1 MSLSIAKDFRFFS
14 LLRFALPTMITVSYT
29 HLAFLMP
36 QAEAL
41 SQVHSGKKA
50 LAASLL
56 VLFISLAGIGAL
68 FSLTFRWDNKYTY
81 TGNTL
86 HVLAEGW
93 EFYPD
98 LSLDENWNDN
108 DAVFNLS
115 LIHIYRLFGCCP
127 IPMVLPLF

>member
-1 MSLSIAKDFRFFS
+1 
-14 LLRFALPTMITVSYT
+14 
-29 HLAFLMP
+29 MP

-108 DAVFNLS
+108 DAVFNS
-115 LIHIYRLFGCCP
+115 PKVITIGQYGNFKSFHPDASPFGTAVYRKQLYLEPAAEGWR
-127 IPMVLPLF
+127 MSEREWR

>member
-1 MSLSIAKDFRFFS
+1 MNHKKFYQKIKA
-14 LLRFALPTMITVSYT
+14 
-29 HLAFLMP
+29 AFLMP

-81 TGNTL
+81 CMFLRKAGSSILISAWTRTGMTMMRFLTALKSSPLVNMEIL
-86 HVLAEGW
+86 
-93 EFYPD
+93 
-98 LSLDENWNDN
+98 
-108 DAVFNLS
+108 NLS
-115 LIHIYRLFGCCP
+115 
-127 IPMVLPLF
+127 IPMHRPSVPPFIENSCTLSRQQKDGF